1 MKKILSIF
9 ILILPAFPA
18 ILQAQSDNVAL
29 ENNGYDALQKGN
41 VRIFIENQPFGGA
54 YSRFGLWDDVDE
66 QFFFLTNL
74 GVGAEYL
81 YKTNRSVGVSM
92 HANYIDPFGSLD
104 PIAIYDFK
112 IYNITA
118 GVMHRWYKR
127 RWVFGAGLSF
137 EKRSLRYNVY
147 EQNYEI
153 DPEPQIYDYG
163 ETNFVNCHYN
173 LGIDAMVGWSWSRH
187 KWYVGLQFSSRIIMK
202 DSFCYS
208 KPQVT
213 PVKFK
218 KSTGRIDAQMAFI
231 LRFAFSVAKI
241 KR

>member
-1 MKKILSIF
+1 MKKILSI
-9 ILILPAFPA
+9 LILMLLAFPA
-18 ILQAQSDNVAL
+18 MLWAQSDSLAD
-29 ENNGYDALQKGN
+29 ENSGYDALHRGT
-41 VRIFIENQPFGGA
+41 VRIHIDNQPCGGA
-54 YSRFGLWDDVDE
+54 YSRFGLWDDADE

-92 HANYIDPFGSLD
+92 HANYIDPFGSFD
-104 PIAIYDFK
+104 PVPIYDFK
-112 IYNITA
+112 MYNITA
-118 GVMHRWYKR
+118 GVIHRWYKR

-137 EKRSLRYNVY
+137 EKRSLKYNVY
-147 EQNYEI
+147 EQNHDI

-163 ETNFVNCHYN
+163 ETNFVNSHYN
-173 LGIDAMVGWSWSRH
+173 LGIDAMVGWSCSRH

>member
-1 MKKILSIF
+1 MKKILSI
-9 ILILPAFPA
+9 LILMLLAFPA
-18 ILQAQSDNVAL
+18 MLRAQSDSAAV
-29 ENNGYDALQKGN
+29 ENSGYDTLQRGT
-41 VRIFIENQPFGGA
+41 VRVFIENQPCGGA

-66 QFFFLTNL
+66 QVFFLTNL

-92 HANYIDPFGSLD
+92 HANYLDPFGSFD
-104 PIAIYDFK
+104 PVPIYDFK
-112 IYNITA
+112 MYNITT

-137 EKRSLRYNVY
+137 EKRSLKYNVY
-147 EQNYEI
+147 ERNHDI

-163 ETNFVNCHYN
+163 ETNFVNSHYN
-173 LGIDAMVGWSWSRH
+173 LGIDAMVGWSWGRH
-187 KWYVGLQFSSRIIMK
+187 KWYIGLKLSSRIIMK

-208 KPQVT
+208 KPPVT

-218 KSTGRIDAQMAFI
+218 KSTGSIDAQMAFI

-241 KR
+241 K